1 MLRQI
6 RLVDPFRD
14 LQVGFAGA
22 VELSGPLSVKAMD
35 PFDREQQAFNGSPLD
50 DEKLLSGQFWSELR
64 VFLAVAKTKSFNR
77 AAEIT
82 NTSQPTVSRKV
93 KRLQDM
99 VGSQLFIATARG
111 VKLTQKGE
119 ALAPA
124 LGRLD
129 QTLNSITSELRAE
142 TTEAEGTV
150 SVSITDGLNS
160 FFAAPALDRFSAQ
173 YPKIQLHLK
182 NSVNLMHLRENQTDM
197 MIAISPA
204 ESSDIRFRKLGQL
217 HFIPVA
223 TKDYIQKYGLPT
235 RDNLERHL
243 FLQSE
248 YYATRTGMWDGW
260 QQLIARGRIAHYC
273 ENSFAYGMLVKAGQ
287 GIGLLGSYAVLEPC
301 AVPLE
306 IDLRIS
312 VPLYLVALSDR
323 LNARPVRLVFDW
335 LSEVFGSN
343 NPWFADEFRL
353 NNPPSAYDTGFR
365 KMFNLEG
372 NGETNTSR

>member
-1 MLRQI
+1 
-6 RLVDPFRD
+6 
-14 LQVGFAGA
+14 
-22 VELSGPLSVKAMD
+22 MD
-35 PFDREQQAFNGSPLD
+35 AFDREQQAFNGSPLD
-50 DEKLLSGQFWSELR
+50 DENLLSGEFWSELR

-82 NTSQPTVSRKV
+82 NTSQPTVSRQV

-119 ALAPA
+119 ALAQA

-129 QTLNSITSELRAE
+129 QTLNSITSELKAE

-150 SVSITDGLNS
+150 SVSITDGLNAL
-160 FFAAPALDRFSAQ
+160 FAAPTLDQFSAQ

-197 MIAISPA
+197 MIGIGPA
-204 ESSDIRFRKLGQL
+204 ESSGIRFRKLGQL
-217 HFIPVA
+217 HFIPVVA
-223 TKDYIQKYGLPT
+223 KDYIRKYGLPT

-248 YYATRTGMWDGW
+248 YYGQWHGW
-260 QQLIARGRIAHYC
+260 QKAVARGRIAHYC
-273 ENSFAYGMLVKAGQ
+273 DNSFAYGMLVKAGQ
-287 GIGLLGSYAVLEPC
+287 GIGMLGSYTLLEPC
-301 AVPLE
+301 TVPLE

-312 VPLYLVALSDR
+312 VPLYLIALTDR
-323 LNARPVRLVFDW
+323 LSARPVRLVFDW
-335 LSEVFGSN
+335 LSDVFGSN

-353 NNPPSAYDTGFR
+353 NNPPSAYDAGFR

-372 NGETNTSR
+372 NDEKDRSR

>member
-1 MLRQI
+1 
-6 RLVDPFRD
+6 
-14 LQVGFAGA
+14 
-22 VELSGPLSVKAMD
+22 MD
-35 PFDREQQAFNGSPLD
+35 AFDKEQQAFNGSPLD
-50 DEKLLSGQFWSELR
+50 DENLLSGQFWSELR

-82 NTSQPTVSRKV
+82 NTSQPTVSRQV

-99 VGSQLFIATARG
+99 IGSQLFIATARG

-119 ALAPA
+119 ALAQA

-150 SVSITDGLNS
+150 SVSITDGLNAL
-160 FFAAPALDRFSAQ
+160 FAAPTLDRFSAQ

-197 MIAISPA
+197 MIGIGPA
-204 ESSDIRFRKLGQL
+204 ESSDTRFRKLGQL
-217 HFIPVA
+217 HFIPVVA
-223 TKDYIQKYGLPT
+223 KDYIRKYGLPT

-248 YYATRTGMWDGW
+248 YYGQWHGW
-260 QQLIARGRIAHYC
+260 QQAVARGRIAHHC
-273 ENSFAYGMLVKAGQ
+273 DNSFAYGMLVKAGQ
-287 GIGLLGSYAVLEPC
+287 GIGMLGSYTLVDPSV
-301 AVPLE
+301 VPLE

-312 VPLYLVALSDR
+312 VPLYLIALTDR
-323 LNARPVRLVFDW
+323 LSARPVRLVFDW
-335 LSEVFGSN
+335 LSDVFGSN

-353 NNPPSAYDTGFR
+353 NNPPSMYDAGLR

-372 NGETNTSR
+372 NDETDRSR